1 MHSNFV
7 PFEEIV
13 ELVKDD
19 TGITNLR
26 NLYPKIRRFIYRVEK
41 DIGFGGS
48 TILKRIK
55 YSVEGGSIL
64 FDGEQYKLR
73 IPEDFMYIESV
84 GMCQEGVCPGDYKI
98 QGNWMFFCK
107 GKKIKE
113 FSFIYYTLL
122 KDGEGSPV
130 TTENHSEAVVAGIVY
145 WLYKSRR
152 FRDKGQFQQMRYYE
166 EYYHD
171 RISEA
176 RGDDATPDT
185 DAEWKK
191 LSQYMN
197 MGSKEVLLYSEELN
211 CFCAIPE
218 TAVAVYNP
226 ETGTLLEATPVRA
239 IETVPSNSGSTV
251 GDGTGAS
258 DGDGGAY
265 TDPNEPVNPPDPE
278 PDPEV
283 VNEPP
288 TIQDIEITVQA
299 GVTTVIDL
307 EMIEGL
313 AGVPYSDPENDALAE
328 MRVDVINPYNTG
340 IFFYGGA
347 PITNGLIISRQ
358 DLIDEKFTHVG
369 GDADAN
375 KTDYISFSVRD
386 GVNPEWIS

>member
-19 TGITNLR
+19 TSISNLR
-26 NLYPKIRRFIYRVEK
+26 NLYPKLRRFIYRAEK

-48 TILKRIK
+48 TILKRVK
-55 YSVEGGSIL
+55 YSVAGGSIA

-73 IPEDFMYIESV
+73 LPDDYMYIESV
-84 GMCQEGVCPGDYKI
+84 GMCHEGVCPGDYKL

-107 GKKIKE
+107 GRKIEE

-122 KDGEGSPV
+122 KDGEGNPV

-166 EYYHD
+166 EYYHE
-171 RISEA
+171 RIAEA
-176 RGDDATPDT
+176 RGDDATPNT
-185 DAEWKK
+185 EAEWAK

-197 MGSKEVLLYSEELN
+197 MSSKEVLLFSEEMN

-218 TAVAVYNP
+218 TAVAVYDP
-226 ETGTLLEATPVRA
+226 ATGTLLQSTPVIGISDA
-239 IETVPSNSGSTV
+239 PDNSGVVQGT
-251 GDGTGAS
+251 GTGAS
-258 DGDGGAY
+258 IGDGGAY
-265 TDPNEPVNPPDPE
+265 TDPNEPVNPPDPI
-278 PDPEV
+278 DPAPEE
-283 VNEPP
+283 NLPP
-288 TIQDIEITVQA
+288 TIQDIEITVDA
-299 GVTTVIDL
+299 GVTTVITL
-307 EMIEGL
+307 EMIEGY
-313 AGVPYSDPENDALAE
+313 AGVPYSDPENNALAE
-328 MRVDVINPYNTG
+328 MRVDVINPYNSG

-369 GDADAN
+369 GDTDAN